1 MSERLPAMLSAY
13 RLATLAATPLA
24 SPLLSYRLRRGKEHP
39 ARLCERRGQTQIA
52 RPPGALVWVHGAS
65 VGELTAA
72 IPLIERIKA
81 RGFTLLVTSG
91 TVTSASIAR
100 QRLPQGVIH
109 QFIPLDAPGFVSRFL
124 DHWRPSLALFVES
137 DLWPNLI
144 LASAARGT
152 PLILINGRLSDR
164 SFRRW
169 QRVPRLIEALLQ
181 KFDLCLVR
189 SEEDANRFSEL
200 GAPRLSVV
208 GNLKL
213 DVPPLPVDDSRLA
226 ELTEA
231 VAARA
236 LLAAASTHSGE
247 EEVIVKVH
255 RSLKASFPGLL
266 TIIAPRHPQRGPEIA
281 GLVEAAG
288 LSAALRSTGKLPTA
302 ATEVYVCDTV
312 GELGMIYRLAPIVFM
327 GGSLVAHGGQNPI
340 EAVRQGAV
348 VLVGPHWQN
357 FSDAYRAL
365 ISHRGAVEV
374 HSAEEIARVVRQLLS
389 DETELGSMRSRAS
402 AALATMSGALPRTIE
417 ALLRFLPS
425 EGLVRAS

>member
-81 RGFTLLVTSG
+81 RGFPLLVTSG

-255 RSLKASFPGLL
+255 RRLKASFPGLL

-340 EAVRQGAV
+340 EAIKLGAAILHGPFISNFAEIYVSLDGAGGAELVADAAGLIQRAGAWLKNPDERRQV
-348 VLVGPHWQN
+348 VAMAQKTME
-357 FSDAYRAL
+357 AL
-365 ISHRGAVEV
+365 G
-374 HSAEEIARVVRQLLS
+374 
-389 DETELGSMRSRAS
+389 
-402 AALATMSGALPRTIE
+402 GALERTL
-417 ALLRFLPS
+417 AAVDPYLLHLRL
-425 EGLVRAS
+425 EHHA